1 MFRSRIRP
9 GIALTLAMLLFSAT
23 SLVHAMEDTY
33 TTQGG
38 SDVSAETILVDG
50 FILRP
55 VGVLATIVGS
65 VAFVVTLPFSIPTGS
80 VNKAAQKLVV
90 DPAKYTFVRPMGQI
104 ESPRPPMR

>member
-1 MFRSRIRP
+1 MFRSRIRT

-33 TTQGG
+33 TAQGG
-38 SDVSAETILVDG
+38 NDVSAETILVDG

-65 VAFVVTLPFSIPTGS
+65 VAFVVTLPFSIPTRS
-80 VNKAAQKLVV
+80 VDKAAQKLVV
-90 DPAKYTFVRPMGQI
+90 DPAKYTFARPMGQI